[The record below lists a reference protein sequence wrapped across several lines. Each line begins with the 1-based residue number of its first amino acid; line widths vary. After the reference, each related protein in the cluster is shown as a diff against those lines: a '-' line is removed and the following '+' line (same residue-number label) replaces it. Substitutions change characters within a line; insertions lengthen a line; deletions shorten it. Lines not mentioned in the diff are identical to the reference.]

1 VKILVMDLD
10 GTICI
15 DDSSVDYSDKKPR
28 EDVVTLIKKYKV
40 DGFKIVISTARNM
53 RTYNGNIQ
61 LININT
67 LPIII
72 SWLEKHNIP
81 YDEILVGKPWC
92 GNDGFYVDD
101 KAIRPSEFIN
111 NSYEDILKILNHEA
125 SISKD

>member
-1 VKILVMDLD
+1 MDLD

-15 DDSSVDYSDKKPR
+15 DDSSADYSDRKPR
-28 EDVVTLIKKYKV
+28 DDVVNLIKKYKI

-61 LININT
+61 LINTNT

-111 NSYEDILKILNHEA
+111 NSYEDILKILNHET
-125 SISKD
+125 SISKV